1 MSISR
6 FPIRR
11 RTAVL
16 GGLALLAGCATTRPS
31 SSAPLVLFV
40 CEHGT
45 VKSPIAREHLRR
57 IAAQRGQNVRAMSR
71 GINPSDDVSPK
82 LAAALAQD
90 GIDPRREPLLRLTMA
105 DLAAADVVVIFQA
118 LPSAFDR
125 SRIHDLRDWSD
136 IPAINE
142 DYWLA
147 RGRLMPRIEAL
158 LDVVAISRQF
168 AR

>member
-1 MSISR
+1 MSNTLFSLT
-6 FPIRR
+6 RR
-11 RTAVL
+11 AVAI
-16 GGLALLAGCATTRPS
+16 GGLAALAGCVTAPRRTR
-31 SSAPLVLFV
+31 APLVLFV

-57 IAAQRGQNVRAMSR
+57 IAAQRGQRVRTMSR

-105 DLAAADVVVIFQA
+105 DLAAADVVVTFQA

-125 SRIHDLRDWSD
+125 SRIQDLRDWSD
-136 IPAINE
+136 IPGMND

-158 LDVVAISRQF
+158 LDDVATSRQF